1 MEEKRKAELLQ
12 IAENCRVVPAHKPK
26 TYWQA
31 IQMYWFVHLGVTSE
45 LNPWDSY
52 SPGRLE
58 QHLIRFYRKDVDD
71 GILDDDKAKELLEC
85 LWIKFNNQ
93 PAPPKVGITL
103 KESSTYT
110 DFANINTGGITPDGR
125 DGVNEVSYLILEC
138 MDEMKL
144 LQPSSNVLISRKTP
158 QNFLKKACE
167 ISRKGWGQPAFYNT
181 DAIVQE
187 LLNAGKT
194 IEDVNEA
201 YEVLSDKNKR
211 ERYDLEQNN
220 FKANTTT
227 NSQWERKEEKAKE
240 DKNEHKTENRT
251 EYKREEQPQ
260 QSVKEEYN
268 KLEVFELLKEN
279 ASGVIGAIILGIIF
293 KKLGLSEWLF
303 IAAICCG
310 AYCVVGL
317 ASVPMVG
324 ILNLFLPKKRKWGED
339 DNTTLQALIALV
351 VWKKYIFPLFK
362 ISKVVD
368 IICMVCLVG
377 CGIMLAEKIVKTV
390 FGSGKS
396 Y

>member
-1 MEEKRKAELLQ
+1 MKNYYEILEVTPEASEEVIKAAYKALVKRMHPD
-12 IAENCRVVPAHKPK
+12 N
-26 TYWQA
+26 
-31 IQMYWFVHLGVTSE
+31 
-45 LNPWDSY
+45 
-52 SPGRLE
+52 
-58 QHLIRFYRKDVDD
+58 
-71 GILDDDKAKELLEC
+71 
-85 LWIKFNNQ
+85 
-93 PAPPKVGITL
+93 
-103 KESSTYT
+103 
-110 DFANINTGGITPDGR
+110 GGIGTW
-125 DGVNEVSYLILEC
+125 N
-138 MDEMKL
+138 
-144 LQPSSNVLISRKTP
+144 
-158 QNFLKKACE
+158 
-167 ISRKGWGQPAFYNT
+167 
-181 DAIVQE
+181 
-187 LLNAGKT
+187 GKS

-201 YEVLSDKNKR
+201 YEILSDKNKR